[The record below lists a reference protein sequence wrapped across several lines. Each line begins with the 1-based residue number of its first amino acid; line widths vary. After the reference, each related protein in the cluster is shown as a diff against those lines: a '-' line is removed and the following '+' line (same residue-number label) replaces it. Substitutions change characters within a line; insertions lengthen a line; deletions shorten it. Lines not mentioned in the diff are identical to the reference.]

1 MSNSPIWIYLRIKIK
16 TRYYIMDNDKML
28 FTDVV
33 LVNDCIELKN
43 SILGLWNYYAA
54 DVDIEEFFKY
64 RRDKL
69 YDTAQS
75 YTSVPLFNKLAETII
90 SEYLMENR
98 RIDIDQDWYLV
109 KYVMESS
116 FEWYVDTRIE
126 RYMESATY
134 EFTK

>member
-1 MSNSPIWIYLRIKIK
+1 
-16 TRYYIMDNDKML
+16 MDNGKML

-90 SEYLMENR
+90 SEYLMDNR

>member
-1 MSNSPIWIYLRIKIK
+1 
-16 TRYYIMDNDKML
+16 MD
-28 FTDVV
+28 
-33 LVNDCIELKN
+33 
-43 SILGLWNYYAA
+43 
-54 DVDIEEFFKY
+54 
-64 RRDKL
+64 
-69 YDTAQS
+69 
-75 YTSVPLFNKLAETII
+75 
-90 SEYLMENR
+90 NR

>member
-1 MSNSPIWIYLRIKIK
+1 MNS
-16 TRYYIMDNDKML
+16 DKML

-33 LVNDCIELKN
+33 LVNNCIELKN
-43 SILGLWNYYAA
+43 SIMGLWGYYAD

-64 RRDKL
+64 RRDRLHDIAK
-69 YDTAQS
+69 S
-75 YTSVPLFNKLAETII
+75 YTSVPLFNKIAETII
-90 SEYLMENR
+90 SEYLMDNR
-98 RIDIDQDWYLV
+98 RIDVDQDWDLV

-126 RYMESATY
+126 SYMESATY

>member
-1 MSNSPIWIYLRIKIK
+1 
-16 TRYYIMDNDKML
+16 ML

-75 YTSVPLFNKLAETII
+75 YTSVPL
-90 SEYLMENR
+90 
-98 RIDIDQDWYLV
+98 
-109 KYVMESS
+109 
-116 FEWYVDTRIE
+116 
-126 RYMESATY
+126 
-134 EFTK
+134 